1 MAQFGGN
8 KNQPPWLGGGSGN
21 PHGHGRPE
29 HLQPGLMGFGGPHG
43 GPPGGHGGPP
53 GQASIHQAG
62 PPVFA
67 AQPGHHP
74 GIHGPPGLSLVHG
87 PHTPATV
94 AALAGQQVIRL
105 DLKMDLTF
113 NHDRHIWGLQ
123 ISVSSK
129 LPQIL
134 STWLYHDSSVNFRE

>member
-113 NHDRHIWGLQ
+113 NHDRPIWGLQ
-123 ISVSSK
+123 ISVSRK

-134 STWLYHDSSVNFRE
+134 STCLYHDSSVNFRE

>member
-8 KNQPPWLGGGSGN
+8 KNQPPWLGGGGGN

-29 HLQPGLMGFGGPHG
+29 HMQPGLMGFGGPHG
-43 GPPGGHGGPP
+43 GPPNNHGGPP
-53 GQASIHQAG
+53 GQGIHQAG

-74 GIHGPPGLSLVHG
+74 GLHGPPGLSLVHG

-94 AALAGQQVIRL
+94 AALAGQQVIINESHL
-105 DLKMDLTF
+105 NTCLYVLHS
-113 NHDRHIWGLQ
+113 NYQ
-123 ISVSSK
+123 I
-129 LPQIL
+129 P
-134 STWLYHDSSVNFRE
+134 LYLLL

>member
-8 KNQPPWLGGGSGN
+8 KNQPPWLTGGSGN

-29 HLQPGLMGFGGPHG
+29 HMQPGLMGFGGPHG
-43 GPPGGHGGPP
+43 GPPGGPP
-53 GQASIHQAG
+53 GQGIHQAG

-67 AQPGHHP
+67 AQPGPHHP

-94 AALAGQQVIRL
+94 AALASQQVRAKYEVGMHTI
-105 DLKMDLTF
+105 
-113 NHDRHIWGLQ
+113 NVIPAC
-123 ISVSSK
+123 SS
-129 LPQIL
+129 
-134 STWLYHDSSVNFRE
+134 